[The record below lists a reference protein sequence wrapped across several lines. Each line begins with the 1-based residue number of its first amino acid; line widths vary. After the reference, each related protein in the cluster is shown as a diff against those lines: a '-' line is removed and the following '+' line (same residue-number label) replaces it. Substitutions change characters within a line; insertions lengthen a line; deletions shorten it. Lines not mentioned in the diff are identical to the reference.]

1 MSEKCG
7 NCGSANLGPDD
18 WDLWHY
24 MKNCHDCGCRTRNNR
39 KKKVVEFI
47 GKT

>member
-7 NCGSANLGPDD
+7 NCGSHNLGPDD

-24 MKNCHDCGCRTRNNR
+24 MKTVTIAERERGTIA
-39 KKKVVEFI
+39 KAKY
-47 GKT
+47 